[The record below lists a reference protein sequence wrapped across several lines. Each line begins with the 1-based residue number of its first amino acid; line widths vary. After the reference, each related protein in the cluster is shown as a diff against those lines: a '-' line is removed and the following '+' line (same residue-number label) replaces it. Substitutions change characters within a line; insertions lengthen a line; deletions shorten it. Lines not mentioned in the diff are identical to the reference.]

1 MLQYFLT
8 GEDIFVGHEFL
19 RSYSSQI
26 AFFCG
31 MKPECRI
38 FGSHQAL
45 QTAKKNVEKYYA
57 VVGVLEQ
64 MNKSTLV
71 FEKYIPKFFDKA
83 QVVYKAMMDE
93 KLDKINKNIFKP
105 SHLPK
110 LLSHKLMKNFT
121 LEMDFYRF
129 CKARLHK
136 QYITF

>member
-1 MLQYFLT
+1 
-8 GEDIFVGHEFL
+8 
-19 RSYSSQI
+19 
-26 AFFCG
+26 

-38 FGSHQAL
+38 FGSKQAL

-71 FEKYIPKFFDKA
+71 FEKYIPKFLDKA
-83 QVVYKAMMDE
+83 QVVYKTMMDE

-110 LLSHKLMKNFT
+110 FLSQKLMKNFT
-121 LEMDFYRF
+121 LEIEFYRF

>member
-1 MLQYFLT
+1 MHDFLT
-8 GEDIFVGHEFL
+8 GEDIFDGHEFL

-31 MKPECRI
+31 MKPECRK
-38 FGSHQAL
+38 FGSHHAL

-57 VVGVLEQ
+57 VVGVLEE
-64 MNKSTLV
+64 MSKSTLV
-71 FEKYIPKFFDKA
+71 FEKYIPKFLDKA
-83 QVVYKAMMDE
+83 PAVYKAMMDE
-93 KLDKINKNIFKP
+93 KLDKLNRNIFKP
-105 SHLPK
+105 SHLSK

>member
-1 MLQYFLT
+1 
-8 GEDIFVGHEFL
+8 
-19 RSYSSQI
+19 
-26 AFFCG
+26 

-38 FGSHQAL
+38 FGSKQAF

-57 VVGVLEQ
+57 AVGVLEE

-71 FEKYIPKFFDKA
+71 FEKCIPKFLDKA
-83 QVVYKAMMDE
+83 PAVYKAMMDE
-93 KLDKINKNIFKP
+93 KIDKINKNIFKP

-129 CKARLHK
+129 CKARLLK
-136 QYITF
+136 QYIAF